1 MGMMHAKRSG
11 IEGGQRERKRK
22 GREGKERRKGK
33 RDRER
38 EREDKEKRVRIL
50 EIGRRTTKELGRNGA

>member
-22 GREGKERRKGK
+22 GREGKRRKRK